1 MRVLVFH
8 GEGCTREQIES
19 CLGSSGAD
27 LYLTGEPEGAFALI
41 EVHRFHLV
49 ILVLS
54 SGTEL
59 ASDAKRFLRHLHVNY
74 PQTRVVVVSDELRAE
89 ERDRIMQSGVT
100 AVFGQDLAK
109 GYLCRYVDDYLQ
121 GTSAGDSVEGTRG
134 GIHELPTLESHLSSD
149 TIQAHAQ
156 PIVRL
161 SSKGEPFET
170 MGCESLARG
179 PQGTLLANPMLLFAY
194 ASQLDRLY
202 ETDMAC
208 IEAALRNAASL
219 PTSWS
224 YFLNVQPRSLSHP
237 DFEEILTRLVH
248 RYGLAPSRIV
258 LEMTEQRE
266 VTNHALFSAE
276 LRSLKDAGYRIALDD
291 FGEGFA
297 NLELLIAI
305 EPDFLKLSSV
315 LCRDLEG
322 DSVRQAM
329 IRSIGSLSRS
339 LKLETIAEFIETE
352 SEARLIARL
361 GIDHG
366 QGYWFSRPKP
376 LADLVESGRFQT
388 GADEEDDAAVA

>member
-8 GEGCTREQIES
+8 GEGCTREQIAA

-41 EVHRFHLV
+41 EGYRFHLI
-49 ILVLS
+49 ILVL
-54 SGTEL
+54 GDETEFPP
-59 ASDAKRFLRHLHVNY
+59 DARRFLRHLHVNY
-74 PQTRVVVVSDELRAE
+74 PHTRIVVVSDHLHTL
-89 ERDRIMQSGVT
+89 ERDRVMQAGVT
-100 AVFGQDLAK
+100 AVFGQDIAK
-109 GYLCRYVDDYLQ
+109 SHLCRYVGDYLQ
-121 GTSAGDSVEGTRG
+121 GSSGGGARADGLGD
-134 GIHELPTLESHLSSD
+134 IHELPTLESHLSRA

-161 SSKGEPFET
+161 SSLEEPFEVA
-170 MGCESLARG
+170 GCESLARG

-219 PTSWS
+219 PSEWF

-237 DFEEILTRLVH
+237 DFEEILTQLVPRH
-248 RYGLAPSRIV
+248 GLEPRRIV

-305 EPDFLKLSSV
+305 EPHFLKLSSV
-315 LCRDLEG
+315 LCRDIEG
-322 DSVRQAM
+322 DPVRQAM
-329 IRSIGSLSRS
+329 IRSIAALSRS
-339 LKLETIAEFIETE
+339 LKIQTVAEFIETE

-366 QGYWFSRPKP
+366 QGYWFSRPRP
-376 LADLVESGRFQT
+376 LAELAESGRFQT
-388 GADEEDDAAVA
+388 GRQVSDDKAVA